1 MKKNISILCSR
12 DEFTDEQLI
21 KLSLAGQVS
30 SVDSK
35 SESSLKDLIKLS
47 RNADKIGKHA
57 SDWLFEILEKSPR
70 VKGLALNTVH
80 ADYVNEECCRER
92 GIRVFT
98 VHDYEIEAE

>member
-30 SVDSK
+30 FVGSK

-47 RNADKIGKHA
+47 RVADIIAFSPDKIGKHA
-57 SDWLFEILEKSPR
+57 SDWLFEILEKSPG
-70 VKGLALNTVH
+70 VKGLALNSP
-80 ADYVNEECCRER
+80 CRLR
-92 GIRVFT
+92 
-98 VHDYEIEAE
+98 